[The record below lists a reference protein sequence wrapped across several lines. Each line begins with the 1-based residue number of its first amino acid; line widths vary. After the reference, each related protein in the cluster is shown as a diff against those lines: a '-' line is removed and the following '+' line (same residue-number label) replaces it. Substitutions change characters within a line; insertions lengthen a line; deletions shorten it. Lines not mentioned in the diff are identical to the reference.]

1 MIVITGAA
9 GYIGSHAAAALAEGA
24 SPLRVLVRPTT
35 EPEALAFLQAL
46 GAEIV
51 LDRADDP
58 RAVERACAGCRAV
71 LHCIGGIQPPRPGD
85 FHSLH
90 EGPAEALAKAAQATG
105 LERIVLVS
113 AIGATHGADNAYHL
127 SKARAEAIL
136 RASASTTIVVR
147 PSLVY
152 GRAGGLK
159 DSKLMARLA
168 ARLRGGLPLPLPG
181 GGRSLI
187 QPLFVGDLARALA
200 LSAAEGVGEVDRP
213 VLLGGPERM
222 TLRAW
227 VERLGEVLGVRP
239 RLIPLPR
246 AAAVALA
253 AVAERV
259 ASDPHITV
267 DQVRIMSHNFVAPM
281 DGFEATYGFAPV
293 APAEGLER
301 TYKAAPDE
309 DA

>member
-1 MIVITGAA
+1 MIGLTGAA
-9 GYIGSHAAAALAEGA
+9 GYVGSHAASALAELGV
-24 SPLRVLVRPTT
+24 PLRVLVRPTT
-35 EPEALAFLQAL
+35 EPEALAFIQSL

-51 LDRADDP
+51 LDRVEDP
-58 RAVERACAGCRAV
+58 RAVERAFAGCRAV
-71 LHCIGGIQPPRPGD
+71 LHCVGGIQPPRPGD

-90 EGPAEALAKAAQATG
+90 EGPAGALAEAAQATG

-113 AIGATHGADNAYHL
+113 AIGTALDADNAYHR

-136 RASASTTIVVR
+136 RAGASTTIIVR

-152 GRAGGLK
+152 GRAGGLG
-159 DSKLMARLA
+159 DSKFMVRLA
-168 ARLRGGLPLPLPG
+168 DRLRGGLPLPLPV

-200 LSAAEGVGEVDRP
+200 LSAAEGMGGSGDPIE
-213 VLLGGPERM
+213 LGGPERM

-227 VERLGEVLGVRP
+227 VERLGEVLGIRP

-259 ASDPHITV
+259 ASDPPITV
-267 DQVRIMSHNFVAPM
+267 DQVRVMGHNFVAPL
-281 DGFEATYGFAPV
+281 DGVEATYGFLPLRT
-293 APAEGLER
+293 AEGLER
-301 TYKAAPDE
+301 TYKAGAGRDT
-309 DA
+309 